1 MGSLLSNAGQS
12 ALPVS
17 QPAGNHV
24 AEFETL
30 LKYEAILNNASVG
43 IAFTKDRSFQ
53 HANRAFEELFAWPA
67 GGLVGQSGM
76 SVWGSAEEYAEVG
89 SVVGPSLS
97 RGESVELERR
107 MKRRDGTL
115 FWCRIQARPVD
126 LTSPMTGGTIWI
138 IEDVTE
144 RRNAVERL
152 RQLNEE
158 LEQRVLAR
166 TEELAS
172 AIAQLK
178 QEVDERLQAEE
189 RARHL
194 SLHDVLTGLPNR
206 RLMQDRLAQSIT
218 QARRECWQVAVMFVD
233 LDRFKNV
240 NDTLG
245 HAVGDDV
252 LREMAKRLTGALR
265 ESDTVSRVGGDEF
278 VIVLPHA
285 QVWTDIAPIAA
296 NLIAHISEPC
306 LVGDRELRITP
317 SIGVSIFPDDNED
330 PVKLLSFADA
340 AMYHAKANG
349 RRNVQFY
356 TKTMSAVAQTR
367 LRLENDLHQAISQH
381 QLELYY
387 QPRINFRSASVVGYE
402 ALLRWNHPVEGL
414 IEPAMFIP
422 IAEDGGLIIPIGEW
436 VIREA
441 CSQMKRWREESFAV
455 ESIAVNLSARQFLDD
470 KLPLRVQQALDES
483 GLRPAQLE
491 LEITETILMA
501 NTEET
506 MSIFAQLKRLGVKLA
521 IDDFGT
527 GFSSLAYL
535 KRFHVDNLKIDH
547 SFVRDISTDPE
558 DAAIVRAIVNL
569 AQSLQLRV
577 IAEGV
582 ETREQVDFLA
592 ECGCGEAQGY
602 YFARPLPAAAVK
614 LRADSQRA
622 WI

>member
-1 MGSLLSNAGQS
+1 MSTLPPIAGPS
-12 ALPVS
+12 ALPMSPPV
-17 QPAGNHV
+17 GNYV
-24 AEFETL
+24 AEFESL

-43 IAFTKDRSFQ
+43 IAFTRDRSFQ
-53 HANRAFEELFAWPA
+53 HVNRAFEELFAWPP
-67 GGLVGQSGM
+67 GGLVGQSGKT
-76 SVWGSAEEYAEVG
+76 VWGSAEEYAEVG

-115 FWCRIQARPVD
+115 FWCRLQARPVD

-144 RRNAVERL
+144 RRNAVEHL

-158 LEQRVLAR
+158 LEQRVVAR
-166 TEELAS
+166 TEELAR
-172 AIAQLK
+172 AITQLK
-178 QEVDERLQAEE
+178 QEVDERLRAEE

-206 RLMQDRLAQSIT
+206 RLLQDRLAQSIA
-218 QARRECWQVAVMFVD
+218 QARREGWQVAIMFID

-245 HAVGDDV
+245 HAVGDDL
-252 LREMAKRLTGALR
+252 LRVMAKRLTSSLR

-278 VIVLPHA
+278 VIVLSHA
-285 QVWTDIAPIAA
+285 QVETDIARLAA
-296 NLIAHISEPC
+296 NLMVQISEPC
-306 LVGDRELRITP
+306 VVGDRELRVTP
-317 SIGVSIFPDDNED
+317 SIGVSMFPDDSED

-356 TKTMSAVAQTR
+356 TKTMSAVLQAR
-367 LRLENDLHQAISQH
+367 LRLENDLHQAIDQE

-387 QPRINFRSASVVGYE
+387 QPRIEFKTARVVGYE
-402 ALLRWNHPVEGL
+402 ALLRWNHPTEGL
-414 IEPAMFIP
+414 IGPAMFIP
-422 IAEDGGLIIPIGEW
+422 IAEESGLIIPIGEW

-441 CSQMKRWREESFAV
+441 CSQMKRWREASFAV
-455 ESIAVNLSARQFLDD
+455 ESIAVNLSARQFFDD
-470 KLPLRVQQALDES
+470 KLPQRVQQALDES

-491 LEITETILMA
+491 LEITESILMA
-501 NTEET
+501 NTEDT
-506 MSIFAQLKRLGVKLA
+506 MSLFAQLKRLGVKLS

-547 SFVRDISTDPE
+547 SFVRDISTDPD

-582 ETREQVDFLA
+582 ENREQLDFLA
-592 ECGCGEAQGY
+592 SCGCQEAQGY
-602 YFARPLPAAAVK
+602 YFARPLPATAVM
-614 LRADSQRA
+614 LRGSSSLS
-622 WI
+622 WM